1 MIPMLPIRNDLN
13 NALLSGRN
21 AMPIKDSTSDGSTMF
36 SMMRN
41 RFLNTYTT
49 AVPRQNNQQQ
59 RLATVGYPSRHLSTV
74 NFVAK
79 TGPSRVTDNSD
90 VIARRKAAAVG
101 AGSMNASGGPM
112 SFVSSSNPSVVDE
125 ARVRTRYGGSAV
137 PKKVTQKYQFMANP
151 PTTMAQPVRPLY
163 PSP

>member
-13 NALLSGRN
+13 NAVLSGKN
-21 AMPIKDSTSDGSTMF
+21 AMPIKDSTSDGSTTF
-36 SMMRN
+36 SMLRR

-49 AVPRQNNQQQ
+49 AVPAQNNQQQ
-59 RLATVGYPSRHLSTV
+59 RVSVDYPSRRLSTV

-112 SFVSSSNPSVVDE
+112 SFVSSSNPSVVAD
-125 ARVRTRYGGSAV
+125 ARVRARYGGSAV

-151 PTTMAQPVRPLY
+151 PTTMAQPVRSLY
-163 PSP
+163 PSS